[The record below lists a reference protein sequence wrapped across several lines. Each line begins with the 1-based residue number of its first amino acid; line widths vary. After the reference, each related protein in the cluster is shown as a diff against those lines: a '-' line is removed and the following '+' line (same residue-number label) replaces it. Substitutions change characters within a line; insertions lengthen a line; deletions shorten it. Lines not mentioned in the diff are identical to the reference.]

1 MLPEKVEAVRW
12 YVKTRGQMAEL
23 RETIRLLDQSLDTLR
38 EYLDAG
44 EQAIV
49 EAVPAGYY
57 SVDGRLVKVSA
68 EGVFLPRMEVVA

>member
-1 MLPEKVEAVRW
+1 MAPEKAEAVRW

-23 RETIRLLDQSLDTLR
+23 RETIRQLDQALDTLR

-44 EQAIV
+44 EQAVI

-57 SVDGRLVKVSA
+57 TVDGRLVKVSKD
-68 EGVFLPRMEVVA
+68 GVYLPPREVMA